1 MDCGRD
7 PALGIERPTESSDQ
21 GQLDFPIPLATILL
35 DLLGDQEMNIPKD
48 KGGQTVWNASSTEA
62 TSFVGLASADLTE
75 LAKKVSEAVKGD
87 VDERVRPYQTPV
99 TMETLRAPVP

>member
-1 MDCGRD
+1 MWLLQD
-7 PALGIERPTESSDQ
+7 RPPQVASGQ
-21 GQLDFPIPLATILL
+21 GELDIRIGLATILL
-35 DLLGDQEMNIPKD
+35 DLLGDHEMNIPKD
-48 KGGQTVWNASSTEA
+48 KGGQTVWNASSAGA
-62 TSFVGLASADLTE
+62 TSFAGLASPDLTE